1 MAEVK
6 MITEKRDM
14 FVVVDGIKIAK
25 RGRRNTP
32 QAGTWVSI
40 KAGWEVLDGDRSI
53 LIKHNGA
60 RTKFD

>member
-6 MITEKRDM
+6 MITERRDL

-40 KAGWEVLDGDRSI
+40 KPGWEVLDGDRSI

-60 RTKFD
+60 RTKVD